1 MAYKEEPPK
10 IASDG
15 VEVRFEVE
23 KKTNH
28 GEEVFVCG
36 GTDALGNWDVRH
48 ARPLCCETT
57 YPYWRAVIHFDS
69 AEAGK
74 TIAYKYLVQS
84 SSQEP
89 KWEDSPNRS
98 LHLLE
103 LPRYRL
109 QRLGTYLSPG
119 EEGPEQ
125 DKTEEEDKAGIAV
138 PGSFFGIAGKAAS
151 QSWVNKSFI
160 DFEQKLHH
168 IQDLA
173 EKTQEQQKRLQSD
186 YDNLLQKQLQTKEL
200 ENLQRRQDSM
210 DKHSE
215 QSARELEELQRR
227 QDSMDKEQSDRL
239 QKLEEEVAK
248 DVSQVRRQ
256 LHDLRTQRTGTSVK
270 TQVAPPEALYKVKL
284 EELLKETGL
293 KQRLSKLESN
303 NELSRIRFRLTSLEQ
318 RFHHAG
324 TLQQKLGESHGV
336 QSVKGRSVPL
346 STGQTLG
353 RTLGRTCSPARNHA
367 ASCNGIMEH
376 CPQLEALQQQMEGT
390 TQAQA
395 SLQAQ
400 VAGEFAMYSQKIE
413 SLEAACAKH
422 GREMAEAHTSF
433 SEQQKFQDGTVQLIQ
448 DEVRYVQVIARKI
461 DRVDCKAD
469 DLST

>member
-1 MAYKEEPPK
+1 MLEAHNFIFLIFFGPCS
-10 IASDG
+10 I
-15 VEVRFEVE
+15 
-23 KKTNH
+23 N
-28 GEEVFVCG
+28 
-36 GTDALGNWDVRH
+36 
-48 ARPLCCETT
+48 
-57 YPYWRAVIHFDS
+57 IHFNS
-69 AEAGK
+69 F
-74 TIAYKYLVQS
+74 
-84 SSQEP
+84 QEP

-248 DVSQVRRQ
+248 DVSQV
-256 LHDLRTQRTGTSVK
+256 LGSTACVPCEPLR
-270 TQVAPPEALYKVKL
+270 
-284 EELLKETGL
+284 GL
-293 KQRLSKLESN
+293 RVGIWHTLGLVS
-303 NELSRIRFRLTSLEQ
+303 LTS
-318 RFHHAG
+318 
-324 TLQQKLGESHGV
+324 SD
-336 QSVKGRSVPL
+336 
-346 STGQTLG
+346 
-353 RTLGRTCSPARNHA
+353 
-367 ASCNGIMEH
+367 
-376 CPQLEALQQQMEGT
+376 
-390 TQAQA
+390 
-395 SLQAQ
+395 
-400 VAGEFAMYSQKIE
+400 
-413 SLEAACAKH
+413 
-422 GREMAEAHTSF
+422 
-433 SEQQKFQDGTVQLIQ
+433 FQ
-448 DEVRYVQVIARKI
+448 
-461 DRVDCKAD
+461 
-469 DLST
+469 